1 MAATIA
7 ATKNK
12 AAGFRL
18 TKTSLKRKPV
28 QEREI
33 ESDDA
38 EASEH
43 QQGPQNDQQAAR
55 GHLQRVHVRAEAA
68 VKLEEALDA
77 KRSQQEGHRQAERIH
92 GQQQDALRDRALRGR
107 QPEDDRQDRAH
118 ARRPAESEGKPDHER
133 PPGSAAPLYS
143 MQAGVG
149 IERLD
154 LEDPGQV

>member
-12 AAGFRL
+12 AAGFRF

-33 ESDDA
+33 
-38 EASEH
+38 
-43 QQGPQNDQQAAR
+43 AR
-55 GHLQRVHVRAEAA
+55 DEAEAA

-154 LEDPGQV
+154 LEDPGQVQPEHDDHD

>member
-1 MAATIA
+1 MFLPSSDSRVKSGAGLPATSRLSSPAPPPGRRAARKPKKSMAAPIPD
-7 ATKNK
+7 TKNK
-12 AAGFRL
+12 AAGFRF

-33 ESDDA
+33 SRDDA

-77 KRSQQEGHRQAERIH
+77 KR
-92 GQQQDALRDRALRGR
+92 GQQ
-107 QPEDDRQDRAH
+107 
-118 ARRPAESEGKPDHER
+118 
-133 PPGSAAPLYS
+133 
-143 MQAGVG
+143 
-149 IERLD
+149 
-154 LEDPGQV
+154 